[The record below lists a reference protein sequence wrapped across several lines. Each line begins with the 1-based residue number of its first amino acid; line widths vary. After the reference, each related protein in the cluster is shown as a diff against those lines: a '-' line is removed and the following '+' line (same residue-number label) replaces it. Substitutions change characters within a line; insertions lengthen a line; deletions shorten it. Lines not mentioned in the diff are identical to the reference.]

1 MIRLY
6 RYLSLTLIATIAL
19 LTLGACSSGNN
30 NNGHNNSGAGNIV
43 EVASSLEDF
52 STLVVALQATEL
64 DAVLADES
72 QTFTVFAPTDAAFA
86 LLGQDTI
93 DALLADTEA
102 LSNILLYHV
111 IAGQAI
117 DAETAISLA
126 PVILETANLD
136 SVAVTSREDGLF
148 VNNAKVVIR
157 DVEASNGIIHAIDVV
172 LIPPSD
178 AEPTGNIVEVA
189 ISNGFDTLVTAVI
202 AAGLDTVLA
211 DESQTFTVFAPT
223 DAAFSALG
231 QDTLDALLADIPA
244 LTNVLLYHVVSGQAV
259 SSITAYTLVG
269 SAIQMANNDT
279 ALISQEGPSLAIAG
293 VKIEVTDVPAT
304 NGVIHV
310 IDAVLIP
317 PSL

>member
-1 MIRLY
+1 M
-6 RYLSLTLIATIAL
+6 
-19 LTLGACSSGNN
+19 
-30 NNGHNNSGAGNIV
+30 
-43 EVASSLEDF
+43 
-52 STLVVALQATEL
+52 
-64 DAVLADES
+64 
-72 QTFTVFAPTDAAFA
+72 
-86 LLGQDTI
+86 
-93 DALLADTEA
+93 
-102 LSNILLYHV
+102 
-111 IAGQAI
+111 
-117 DAETAISLA
+117 
-126 PVILETANLD
+126 
-136 SVAVTSREDGLF
+136 AVTSREDGLF

-223 DAAFSALG
+223 NAAFSALG

-269 SAIQMANNDT
+269 SAVQMANDDT
-279 ALISQEGPSLAIAG
+279 ALIAQEGSSLTIAG

-317 PSL
+317 PSF